1 MTGEPAGDA
10 ATLVIGNRNYS
21 SWSLRA
27 WFFLARSGVRFT
39 TLRLPLDTVEFRRRI
54 GDFSPSRRVPV
65 LLDGER
71 RIWDSLAICEY
82 AAERFAGVRAWPDDV
97 SARAFARSISCE
109 MHAGFAALRGEL
121 PLNCRA
127 LGRRVTPSDAARR
140 DIDRVLEIW
149 LEARTRYGHAGPW
162 LCGEFGIADA
172 MYAPVALR
180 FRTYGVPVA
189 GAPAEW
195 LDTVVADPV
204 MLRWLEAAA
213 GEPEVIA
220 AEERG

>member
-1 MTGEPAGDA
+1 
-10 ATLVIGNRNYS
+10 
-21 SWSLRA
+21 
-27 WFFLARSGVRFT
+27 
-39 TLRLPLDTVEFRRRI
+39 
-54 GDFSPSRRVPV
+54 
-65 LLDGER
+65 
-71 RIWDSLAICEY
+71 
-82 AAERFAGVRAWPDDV
+82 
-97 SARAFARSISCE
+97 
-109 MHAGFAALRGEL
+109 
-121 PLNCRA
+121 
-127 LGRRVTPSDAARR
+127 
-140 DIDRVLEIW
+140 
-149 LEARTRYGHAGPW
+149 
-162 LCGEFGIADA
+162 